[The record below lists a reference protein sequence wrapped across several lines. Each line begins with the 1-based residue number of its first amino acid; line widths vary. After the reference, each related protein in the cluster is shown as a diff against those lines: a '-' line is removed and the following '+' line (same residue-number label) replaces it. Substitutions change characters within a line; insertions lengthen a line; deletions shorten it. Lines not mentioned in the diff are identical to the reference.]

1 VRFGTVTALRL
12 SSTFHVATIG
22 FLALVGITARL
33 GIIYWIGFGAVA
45 VVLFWEHRIVA
56 PNDLS
61 RINRAFF
68 DFNAY
73 MSIVYFVATLTD
85 LVLISG
91 ARTPLQ

>member
-1 VRFGTVTALRL
+1 MSL
-12 SSTFHVATIG
+12 TIG
-22 FLALVGITARL
+22 FLALVGITAGL

-45 VVLFWEHRIVA
+45 IVLFLEHRIVT

-85 LVLISG
+85 LMLISG
-91 ARTPLQ
+91 AGTAFQ

>member
-1 VRFGTVTALRL
+1 MGRDSQQHPDAPRRL
-12 SSTFHVATIG
+12 EHDT
-22 FLALVGITARL
+22 RL
-33 GIIYWIGFGAVA
+33 EVSLYQIGFGAVA

-73 MSIVYFVATLTD
+73 MSIVYFVATLAD

-91 ARTPLQ
+91 AGTALQ